1 MNSLPKPLNTY
12 YDHAHGIG
20 ITYSDHAHRIGIT
33 YSDHARR
40 PRLLCNSLLRRHCL
54 LCNSLLLGPAF
65 YVFTQNK
72 TPTTGAKLGS
82 VEKKDGS
89 TVYGDYKKSQ
99 KGNSSSC
106 GLFLLLQKLN
116 SMHHVSS
123 SFSQKFQLFT
133 HINHKPICSQ
143 FQITKHSP

>member
-1 MNSLPKPLNTY
+1 MTINPAMSMNSLPKPLSTY

-40 PRLLCNSLLRRHCL
+40 PRLLCNSLLRRPRL

-82 VEKKDGS
+82 VEKKMGPQYMV
-89 TVYGDYKKSQ
+89 TIKYLKKVTLQAVDSFCNC
-99 KGNSSSC
+99 KNSSVTI
-106 GLFLLLQKLN
+106 FRIY
-116 SMHHVSS
+116 
-123 SFSQKFQLFT
+123 F
-133 HINHKPICSQ
+133 
-143 FQITKHSP
+143 